1 MPTQPLESILYRELS
16 KAEAK
21 DVIEVASPL
30 LQEIVNYSTIALA
43 RCATSQEFSG
53 KPDEDIAILS
63 LFRHAIELADGIE
76 VLISQSCSIAAIPVV
91 RSLFETL
98 LAVEYILEIDEKYA
112 ERSLSWLLVGR
123 IHQRLDFYDR
133 LNPTTN
139 KGQETQKLFDDDQVM
154 GKMAVAPIPPV
165 SLQDVQKAKTNLQT
179 MLEKTH
185 ILPIQAEYTR
195 IRSQN
200 KNRKPEWY
208 QLFDGPKSLYELAKH
223 LKSGGQYEILYR
235 QWSSVAHAQGLFPF
249 ETIDNEIGIKRIRD
263 ASLVGEIASFTS
275 TFMLRIT
282 RKVLKKLRPGESLS
296 IWYKRDVQ
304 SLYRSLQMKSV
315 KSSGTD

>member
-1 MPTQPLESILYRELS
+1 MPTNPLESILYRDLS

-21 DVIEVASPL
+21 DTIEIASPL
-30 LQEIVNYSTIALA
+30 LQEIVNYSTNALA
-43 RCATSQEFSG
+43 RCATSQNLSG
-53 KPDEDIAILS
+53 KPDEDIAILA

-76 VLISQSCSIAAIPVV
+76 VLITQSCSIAAIPVV

-98 LAVEYILEIDEKYA
+98 LSIEYILENNEKYT

-139 KGQETQKLFDDDQVM
+139 KGQETKKLFDDDKVM
-154 GKMAVAPIPPV
+154 GKMAIAPIPPIPL
-165 SLQDVQKAKTNLQT
+165 SDVQKAKTNLQT

-185 ILPIQAEYTR
+185 VLPIQAEYIRT
-195 IRSQN
+195 RSQN
-200 KNRKPEWY
+200 KNRNPEWY
-208 QLFDGPKSLYELAKH
+208 QLFGGPKNLYALAKH

-249 ETIDNEIGIKRIRD
+249 ETMANEIGIKRIRD
-263 ASLVGEIASFTS
+263 ASLIGEIASFTS
-275 TFMLRIT
+275 TFLLSIT
-282 RKVLKKLRPGESLS
+282 RQVLKKLRPGEDLS
-296 IWYKRDVQ
+296 IWFKRDIQ
-304 SLYRSLQMKSV
+304 SLYRSLRV
-315 KSSGTD
+315 KSATAKNP